1 MFFAFRI
8 FVFASGLATALFSVS
23 LTEARELRACADPNN
38 LPFSNDRHEGFENKI
53 AELLARELK
62 ATLTYTWWA
71 QRRGFI
77 RNTLNSGRCDLVTG
91 MAYGVEALRA
101 TRPYYRSGFV
111 FVTRKGGPRIASLN
125 DPVLRSLK
133 IGVQLVGD
141 DGANP
146 PPVHA
151 LARRGIIDNV
161 RGYSVYGD
169 YRAASAGAS
178 IITAVAE
185 SEIDVAIVWGP
196 VAGFFAK
203 SAKVPLDVRP
213 VAPPVD
219 GPRLPM
225 VFDITMGVRRDDTG
239 LREELNALLIRLQP
253 QIDAIL
259 ADYGV
264 PRLEQRE

>member
-1 MFFAFRI
+1 MVLVLRTL
-8 FVFASGLATALFSVS
+8 VFASGLAAALFTAWPV
-23 LTEARELRACADPNN
+23 EARQLRACADPNN

-53 AELLARELK
+53 AELIARELK

-71 QRRGFI
+71 QRRGFL
-77 RNTLNSGRCDLVTG
+77 RNTLNTGRCDLVTG
-91 MAYGVEALRA
+91 TAYGVEALRA

-111 FVTRKGGPRIASLN
+111 FVTRKDGPKVESLN
-125 DPVLRSLK
+125 DPILGSLK

-151 LARRGIIDNV
+151 LARRGIIEKV

-169 YRAASAGAS
+169 YRDATPGAS

-185 SEIDVAIVWGP
+185 AEIDVAIVWGP
-196 VAGFFAK
+196 VAGFFAQ

-213 VAPPVD
+213 VTPQAD

-225 VFDITMGVRRDDTG
+225 VFDITMGVRRDDIA

-253 QIDAIL
+253 QIDSIL

-264 PRLEQRE
+264 PRLDRR